1 MSLVLNVEILGEF
14 KKLTAATQ
22 GANNQLQTMG
32 DKAKKISGGIKSAFL
47 AIGVGL
53 SFKAIAQG
61 FEETTK
67 AAEREIKGRN
77 NLTLAIENNTDA
89 TASQIKEVHKYIAA
103 TEVASAVN
111 DDVLRPA
118 LGSLIRATGDTNRA
132 MKLMDVAMDVAAGTG
147 KDLGSISE
155 AMSKALNGN
164 VGALRRLVPTLND
177 TEDPMIQLERAFKG
191 ANEEAAKQKTWER
204 FEIIMGNIKEMVGEI
219 LLPVLNRFSEWF
231 QEVYPKI
238 QDFFKALNDP
248 TTSLG
253 KVWQN
258 FGAILSNTADQF
270 NKMLAVFGVSGIK
283 FEDVLGFVNMLTAGF
298 GQLFFMVGRVAEI
311 IGAIITLDFNK
322 AFKLASTFGQDYS
335 SLVAS
340 QNRAM
345 AGPMIMGSE
354 ERRAQNV
361 TININQGNITAQEI
375 AEKVNRA
382 NRATGTNLI
391 RNT

>member
-14 KKLTAATQ
+14 KKLTSATQ

-32 DKAKKISGGIKSAFL
+32 DKAKKISSGIKSAFL

-77 NLTLAIENNTDA
+77 NLTLAIENNTGA

-118 LGSLIRATGDTNRA
+118 LGSLIRATGDTSRA
-132 MKLMDVAMDVAAGTG
+132 MKLMDVAMDVSAATG

-219 LLPVLNRFSEWF
+219 LLPVLSRFSEWF

-248 TTSLG
+248 TTDLG

-298 GQLFFMVGRVAEI
+298 GQLFFVVGRVAEI

>member
-32 DKAKKISGGIKSAFL
+32 DKAKKISSGIKSAFL

-67 AAEREIKGRN
+67 AAEVEIKGRN
-77 NLTLAIENNTDA
+77 NLTLAIENNTKA

-111 DDVLRPA
+111 DDILRPA
-118 LGSLIRATGDTNRA
+118 LGSLIRATGDTSRA
-132 MKLMDVAMDVAAGTG
+132 MQLMDVAMDVSAATG

-177 TEDPMIQLERAFKG
+177 TEDPMLQLERAFKG

-219 LLPVLNRFSEWF
+219 LLPVLNSFSAWF

-248 TTSLG
+248 TTNLG

-322 AFKLASTFGQDYS
+322 AFKLASTFGKDYS

-345 AGPMIMGSE
+345 AGPVIMGSE

-361 TININQGNITAQEI
+361 TIN
-375 AEKVNRA
+375 VNST
-382 NRATGTNLI
+382 NATPTQIVDKIKEYQRQTGI
-391 RNT
+391 RVLQ

>member
-53 SFKAIAQG
+53 SFKAITQG

-103 TEVASAVN
+103 TEISAAVN
-111 DDVLRPA
+111 DDILRPA
-118 LGSLIRATGDTNRA
+118 LGNLVRATGDTSRA
-132 MKLMDVAMDVAAGTG
+132 MKLMDVALDVAAGTG

-219 LLPVLNRFSEWF
+219 LLPVLNSFSAWF

-391 RNT
+391 R

>member
-53 SFKAIAQG
+53 SFKAITQG

-67 AAEREIKGRN
+67 AAEKEIKGRN

-111 DDVLRPA
+111 DDILRPA
-118 LGSLIRATGDTNRA
+118 LGNLVRATGDTSRA
-132 MKLMDVAMDVAAGTG
+132 MKLMDVALDVAAGTG

-219 LLPVLNRFSEWF
+219 LLPVLNSFSAWF

-345 AGPMIMGSE
+345 AGPMIVSPE

-361 TININQGNITAQEI
+361 TININQGNITAQQI

-391 RNT
+391 RNN

>member
-1 MSLVLNVEILGEF
+1 
-14 KKLTAATQ
+14 
-22 GANNQLQTMG
+22 MG

-53 SFKAIAQG
+53 SFKAITQG

-103 TEVASAVN
+103 TEISAAVN
-111 DDVLRPA
+111 DDILRPA
-118 LGSLIRATGDTNRA
+118 LGNLVRATGDTSRA
-132 MKLMDVAMDVAAGTG
+132 MKLMDVALDVAAGTG

-219 LLPVLNRFSEWF
+219 LLPVLNSFSAWF

-298 GQLFFMVGRVAEI
+298 GQLFFMVGRVAQI

-345 AGPMIMGSE
+345 AGPMITSPE

-391 RNT
+391 RNN

>member
-32 DKAKKISGGIKSAFL
+32 DKAKKISGGIKKAFL

-53 SFKAIAQG
+53 SFKAITQG
-61 FEETTK
+61 FAETTK
-67 AAEREIKGRN
+67 AAEIEIKGRN
-77 NLTLAIENNTDA
+77 NLTLAIENNTKATDA
-89 TASQIKEVHKYIAA
+89 QIKEVHKYIAA
-103 TEVASAVN
+103 TEISAAVN
-111 DDVLRPA
+111 DDILRPA
-118 LGSLIRATGDTNRA
+118 LGSLIRATGDTSRA
-132 MKLMDVAMDVAAGTG
+132 MQLMDVAMDVSAATG

-177 TEDPMIQLERAFKG
+177 TEDPMILLERAFMG

-219 LLPVLNRFSEWF
+219 LLPVLNSFSAWF

-248 TTSLG
+248 TTELG
-253 KVWQN
+253 EVWKA
-258 FGAILSNTADQF
+258 FGGIIGSTVEQF
-270 NKMLAVFGVSGIK
+270 NKMLAVFGVSGIEFK
-283 FEDVLGFVNMLTAGF
+283 DVLGFVNLLTAGF

-311 IGAIITLDFNK
+311 IGAVLTLDFNK
-322 AFKLASTFGQDYS
+322 AFNLASTFGQDYN

-361 TININQGNITAQEI
+361 TINVNNGNVTAQEI
-375 AEKVNRA
+375 ADKVNRA
-382 NRATGTNLI
+382 NRATGTNII
-391 RNT
+391 RNA

>member
-53 SFKAIAQG
+53 SFKAITQG

-219 LLPVLNRFSEWF
+219 LLPVLNSFSAWF

-391 RNT
+391 R